1 MKNIFLIS
9 LLFVILTACT
19 QPGSKS
25 FIPADNR
32 NISYIGRFDFSNK
45 LKPVFM
51 YSGCAIRTHFNG
63 TSVEMVMKDDSMRN
77 MFNVIIDDSL
87 SIITTDK
94 KDSIYLLAANLQDKK
109 HTLEII
115 RRTEWHGGN
124 TTFMGFRL
132 DKGKRLN
139 LPATKDRKV
148 EFIGDSYTCGYGIEG
163 KSHEDHFTYQT
174 ENNYLTFGAIT
185 ARDLNAEFLTVCR
198 SGIGVWQGYGGGKDF
213 TMPKLYDEV
222 IINSNKVWDYKQ
234 YVPQLVAIDLGSNDL
249 SVALDSAKFIS
260 TYVEFLQR
268 LRNNYPSA
276 KIVCIAGPCS
286 PGDEWKKTRS
296 YIHSVVDEYKKTDNS
311 TYYFEFST
319 FEPNG
324 SDFHPNLEQHKNMA
338 NELAPFLK
346 KLMNW

>member
-9 LLFVILTACT
+9 LLFIMLTACT
-19 QPGSKS
+19 KTGSKS

-51 YSGCAIRTHFNG
+51 YSGCAIRTCFNG
-63 TSVEMVMKDDSMRN
+63 TSVEMVMKDDSLRN

-87 SIITTDK
+87 SIIKTDK
-94 KDSIYLLAANLQDKK
+94 NDSIYLLAANLQDKK

-139 LPATKDRKV
+139 KPATKDRKV

-198 SGIGVWQGYGGGKDF
+198 SGIGVWQSYGGGKDF

-222 IINSNKVWDYKQ
+222 IIKGNKVWDYKQ
-234 YVPQLVAIDLGSNDL
+234 YVPQLVAIDLASNDL

-268 LRNNYPSA
+268 IRKNYPSA
-276 KIVCIAGPCS
+276 KIVCLAGPCS
-286 PGDEWKKTRS
+286 PGDEWNKTRS
-296 YIHSVVDEYKKTDNS
+296 YVHLVVDEYKKTDNS

-338 NELAPFLK
+338 NELVPFLK